1 MALAI
6 AERKVPVNG
15 QDRIRPRSEGS
26 SPVASDMQERA
37 ASINAG
43 EMGHVDRSFAR
54 MRACM
59 RRSCG

>member
-6 AERKVPVNG
+6 AGRKVPVNG
-15 QDRIRPRSEGS
+15 QDWIRPRSGSS
-26 SPVASDMQERA
+26 SPVASDMQGRA
-37 ASINAG
+37 ASTSAG
-43 EMGHVDRSFAR
+43 EMGHVDRSSAR

>member
-1 MALAI
+1 M
-6 AERKVPVNG
+6 
-15 QDRIRPRSEGS
+15 DRIGSGRGQRGS